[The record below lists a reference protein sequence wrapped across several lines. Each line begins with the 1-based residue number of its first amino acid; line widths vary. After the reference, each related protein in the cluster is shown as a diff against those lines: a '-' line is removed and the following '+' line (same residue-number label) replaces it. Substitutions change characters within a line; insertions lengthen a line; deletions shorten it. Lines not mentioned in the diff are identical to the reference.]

1 MRVSTQPIT
10 VFVADSQP
18 VFRYGLLRLLE
29 AEAGLSVVGSA
40 ATEVELKRGL
50 KQFEP
55 NVLFLDPDIGAAW
68 LDLLREVSQPHPHL
82 HVVVTGSNLPDAET
96 MNALES
102 GARGILARDAPVELF
117 GKCARAV
124 AAGQYWLGRQS
135 VAGLVASLRKAR
147 AQVDQKANSEL
158 ALTSRQLDVLRAVA
172 KGQTNRKI
180 ASELGISEDTVKQHV
195 TTIFEKCNV
204 ASRVE
209 LALFAVN
216 NRLID

>member
-1 MRVSTQPIT
+1 MRVTTQPIT

-29 AEAGLSVVGSA
+29 AEAGLCVVGSA
-40 ATEVELKRGL
+40 ATEAELKRGL
-50 KQFEP
+50 RQFEP
-55 NVLFLDPDIGAAW
+55 HVLFLDPAIGTAW
-68 LDLLREVSQPHPHL
+68 LDLLREVTQPHPDL
-82 HVVVTGSNLPDAET
+82 RVIVTGSNLPDDET
-96 MNALES
+96 TNALES
-102 GARGILARDAPVELF
+102 GARGILLRDTPVELF
-117 GKCARAV
+117 GKCVRAV

-147 AQVDQKANSEL
+147 AQVDERANSEL
-158 ALTSRQLDVLRAVA
+158 ALTSRQLDVLRAIA

-180 ASELGISEDTVKQHV
+180 AAELGISEDTVKQHV
-195 TTIFEKCNV
+195 TSIFEKCGV